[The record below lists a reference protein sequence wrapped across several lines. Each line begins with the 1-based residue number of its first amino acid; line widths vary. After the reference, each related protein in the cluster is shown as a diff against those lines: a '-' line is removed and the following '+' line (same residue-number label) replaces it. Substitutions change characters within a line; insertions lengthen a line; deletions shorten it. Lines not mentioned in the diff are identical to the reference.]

1 MEELIE
7 LVKNDYIMGE
17 FKETLITN
25 GLVDTKLLDEENAEY
40 IRYSES
46 KNEAIANVSLIT
58 SSNMLDE
65 IKNLIDDKIK
75 NLIGIEDISDFSVTV
90 LSAWT
95 IGKEIAKQEKERDEL
110 YGKSSEIDSASLLD
124 IIINLYDDVIEVSKL
139 R

>member
-25 GLVDTKLLDEENAEY
+25 GLVDTKLLNEENAEY